1 MSCYSRIL
9 TLSHYNTPTREVY
22 IFRSWGHLVLVRREE
37 RNRLH
42 SREWVPPDISRLI
55 NLIVIQAGPEGDVQI
70 AFWHYPG
77 FSILSSACA
86 INLGLFKTKSFLCRD
101 TQICITKRNIFGLG
115 VCKCKCVKFQDFSE
129 SQHFIF
135 RRTCAHFEKK
145 AGSGPAF

>member
-1 MSCYSRIL
+1 MFIDENYCEVGCGRDFCLVRNLYLMSCYSRIL

-77 FSILSSACA
+77 FSIFSSACA
-86 INLGLFKTKSFLCRD
+86 FNLGLFKTKSFLCRD

-115 VCKCKCVKFQDFSE
+115 VCNYNVS
-129 SQHFIF
+129 
-135 RRTCAHFEKK
+135 ANV
-145 AGSGPAF
+145 